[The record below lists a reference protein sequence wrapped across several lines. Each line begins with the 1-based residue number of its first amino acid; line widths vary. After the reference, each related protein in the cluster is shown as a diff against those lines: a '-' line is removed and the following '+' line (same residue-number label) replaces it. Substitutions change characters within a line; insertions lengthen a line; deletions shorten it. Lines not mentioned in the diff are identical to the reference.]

1 MVTTTHPEKAL
12 TSRPAKSGNHRIKV
26 TKLPEN
32 RKEARNMNIS
42 EKILAE
48 ASGKSIVQPGE
59 IVDANVD
66 VIMVHDL
73 TGPLAIEAFKRIGV
87 SKVWNNKKVVIILD
101 HQIPAESVKMAEL
114 HKMLRKFAN
123 EQSIRIYD
131 VGEGGICH
139 QVMPEQ
145 GYVTPG
151 SLIVGADSHTC
162 TYGAFGSF
170 ATGIGSTEAAAVF
183 ATGKLWLK
191 VPKTIKFN
199 IEGKFQKYIT
209 PKDLILSIIGKVGVD
224 GAIYKST
231 EFTGETMREMSISG
245 RMTVCNMAVEMGAKN
260 GVVEPDETTR
270 KFLEGRVPKANLNS
284 DQWKSDADA
293 KYEKI
298 IKIDVSELEPQVACP
313 NSVDN
318 VKPISKVGDVEINQA
333 FIGSC
338 TNGRI
343 EDLRIG
349 AQILKGKKVKR
360 GVRALVI
367 PASQEVYAQALKEGL
382 MEIFT
387 AAGALVCG
395 ATCGPCL
402 GGHIGLLASGEV
414 CVSTSNRNFIGRMG
428 SPEAGVYLAS
438 PAVVAASALTGKL
451 TDPREVEA

>member
-1 MVTTTHPEKAL
+1 
-12 TSRPAKSGNHRIKV
+12 
-26 TKLPEN
+26 
-32 RKEARNMNIS
+32 MNIS
-42 EKILAE
+42 EKILAR
-48 ASGKSIVQPGE
+48 ASRKKTVHPGE

-66 VIMVHDL
+66 VVMVHDL
-73 TGPLAIEAFKRIGV
+73 TGPLAIEAFKKIGV
-87 SKVWNNKKVVIILD
+87 SKVWDNKKVVIILD

-114 HKMLRKFAN
+114 HKMLRKFAS
-123 EQSIRIYD
+123 EQGIRLYD
-131 VGEGGICH
+131 IGEGGICH
-139 QVMPEQ
+139 QVMPEK

-191 VPKTIKFN
+191 VPEAIKFN
-199 IEGKFQKYIT
+199 VEGKFPKYVT
-209 PKDLILSIIGKVGVD
+209 PKDLILHMIGKVGVD
-224 GAIYKST
+224 GATYKSV
-231 EFTGETMREMSISG
+231 EFTGQTMRDMSIAG
-245 RMTVCNMAVEMGAKN
+245 RMTVCNMSVEMGAKN
-260 GVVEPDETTR
+260 GIVEPDETTKR
-270 KFLEGRVPKANLNS
+270 FLETRVPKGKLAV
-284 DQWKSDADA
+284 DDWKSDADA
-293 KYEKI
+293 KYEKTI
-298 IKIDVSELEPQVACP
+298 EIDVSDLEPQIACP
-313 NSVDN
+313 SSVDN
-318 VKPISKVGDVEINQA
+318 VKPISKVGDVAINQA

-343 EDLRIG
+343 EDLRVA
-349 AQILKGKKVKR
+349 AQIIKGKKVKT

-382 MEIFT
+382 VEIFT
-387 AAGALVCG
+387 EAGALVCG

-428 SPEAGVYLAS
+428 SPEANVYLAS

-451 TDPREVEA
+451 TDPRKLEA